1 MSCNSCS
8 NVTLPGVAGP
18 AGAVGDTGPQGSTG
32 VFGGYSIEW
41 QFESAITPAPTT
53 GFLRLND
60 PTPASVTEIYID
72 ETAKNSVNG
81 ANFLA
86 SIDDNGDAG
95 NYGLIR
101 IFKRGSSTIFWT
113 GKVTASVDSGDYYT
127 LTVTHISSSGTFTA
141 NDDVVVSF
149 VANGKTGAIGT
160 DGVAVIDIDTSP
172 HPHVTTTPTPVKT
185 TSIPQNTIGTVGDFI
200 KVKGNILTD
209 KVDGYYPTIEVK
221 FDGNRM
227 FWYYIGSFGG
237 SIGDMLGLRFEID
250 LIVTA
255 TNTITPHVRFEAMDD
270 SNVGNKY
277 MYGKISQAL
286 DGVIDAYQSSITLN
300 SGTKDITV
308 ELTSDNTNTVALT
321 YYEVTKYLKA

>member
-8 NVTLPGVAGP
+8 NITLPGVPGP
-18 AGAVGDTGPQGSTG
+18 AGAAGADGAPGDDGNGIVSITLDSTVGLVDTYEIT
-32 VFGGYSIEW
+32 YT
-41 QFESAITPAPTT
+41 ESSPTT
-53 GFLRLND
+53 FD
-60 PTPASVTEIYID
+60 VT
-72 ETAKNSVNG
+72 NG
-81 ANFLA
+81 ADG
-86 SIDDNGDAG
+86 I
-95 NYGLIR
+95 
-101 IFKRGSSTIFWT
+101 
-113 GKVTASVDSGDYYT
+113 
-127 LTVTHISSSGTFTA
+127 
-141 NDDVVVSF
+141 
-149 VANGKTGAIGT
+149 
-160 DGVAVIDIDTSP
+160 DGVAVIDIDTSS
-172 HPHVTTTPTPVKT
+172 HPHTTTTPTAVKT
-185 TSIPQNTIGTVGDFI
+185 TNIPDNTIGTVGDFI

-277 MYGKISQAL
+277 MYGRISQAL
-286 DGVIDAYQSSITLN
+286 DGVIDAYQSSITLD
-300 SGTKDITV
+300 SGGPRAITV
-308 ELTSDNTNTVALT
+308 ELTSDNVNTVALT